1 MSQAFKVSVIGAGV
15 ISHTY
20 LSTIRRSPNLE
31 LRWVC
36 SKSNLSAQKQAGL
49 YGGTAAS
56 LSEILADAETDI
68 VVNLAPPDTHYEI
81 GAAVLKAGKHL
92 YSEKPLATQLNQA
105 SELLALAADRGL
117 LIGCA
122 PDTFLG
128 PAHQAA
134 RRALDAGLIGEVVGG
149 SVAVQSHGMES
160 WHPNPGAFY
169 QHGGG
174 PLLDV
179 APYHVTALVHLLG
192 PVAEVCGF
200 ATRPSNVRHYRD
212 VADQPATI
220 AVDVPTTVN
229 GALLF
234 HNGANVA
241 FSASWDVWKHRRSPV
256 ELYGET
262 GALATADPN
271 NFTGG
276 VEISTEGG
284 EWEPYEGHVRPPSS
298 SIGIKQIRQIMAL
311 FNSGIDPSTGLAL
324 GSTDN
329 PPMGD
334 LRGLGLVDL
343 ATAIAEKRAPR
354 ASGTLALHVLEV
366 LLALETA
373 SRERRS
379 IPIRSQVTRP

>member
-1 MSQAFKVSVIGAGV
+1 MTLKVSVVGAGV

-20 LSTIRRSPNLE
+20 LSTIRRSPNLA
-31 LRWVC
+31 LRSIC
-36 SKSNLSAQKQAGL
+36 SKSNLSAQKQASL
-49 YGGTAAS
+49 YGGTATS
-56 LSEILADAETDI
+56 LAEILADPETDI

-81 GAAVLKAGKHL
+81 GAAVLRAGKHL
-92 YSEKPLATQLNQA
+92 YSEKPFGTRLDEARN
-105 SELLALAADRGL
+105 LLALADGQGL
-117 LIGCA
+117 RVGCA

-128 PAHQAA
+128 SAHQAA
-134 RRALDAGLIGEVVGG
+134 RRALDAGLIGKVIGG

-160 WHPNPGAFY
+160 WHPNPHAFY

-192 PVAEVCGF
+192 PVAEVCSF
-200 ATRPSNVRHYRD
+200 ATQPSRLRNYRD
-212 VADQPATI
+212 SSDHPATI

-234 HNGANVA
+234 HCGANVA

-271 NFTGG
+271 NFTDG

-284 EWEPYEGHVRPPSS
+284 DWTPFEGHLRPPASN
-298 SIGIKQIRQIMAL
+298 IGIKQIRTAMAL
-311 FNSGIDPSTGLAL
+311 FKAGIDPSTGLAL

-343 ATAIAEKRAPR
+343 AAAIRENRAPR
-354 ASGTLALHVLEV
+354 ASGALALHVLEV

-373 SRERRS
+373 SNERRY
-379 IPIRSQVTRP
+379 IPIRSQVARP